1 MKKEKVEL
9 VIKASALQGLI
20 NAVYERICDMTN
32 SELEEIFGGDTRAY
46 FVLSEIEDGLRA
58 LESWL
63 YKICEENDYTDFDDD
78 IADGFADELHSI
90 ANLPDS
96 EIALPLI
103 TLINH
108 LLYFAQDAL
117 KVAYNTDSL
126 EEDEELEA
134 LRDEAHTN
142 LINIQWRLEDNAKA
156 KENE

>member
-1 MKKEKVEL
+1 M
-9 VIKASALQGLI
+9 
-20 NAVYERICDMTN
+20 
-32 SELEEIFGGDTRAY
+32 
-46 FVLSEIEDGLRA
+46 RA

>member
-1 MKKEKVEL
+1 M
-9 VIKASALQGLI
+9 
-20 NAVYERICDMTN
+20 
-32 SELEEIFGGDTRAY
+32 GD
-46 FVLSEIEDGLRA
+46 LHL
-58 LESWL
+58 
-63 YKICEENDYTDFDDD
+63 YTDFDDD